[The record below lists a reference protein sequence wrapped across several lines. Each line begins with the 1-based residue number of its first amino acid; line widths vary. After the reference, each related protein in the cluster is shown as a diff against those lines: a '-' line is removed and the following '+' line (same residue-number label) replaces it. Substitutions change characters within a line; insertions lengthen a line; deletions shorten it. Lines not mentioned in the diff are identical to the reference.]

1 MSMLRDIGESIGTAV
16 LDGIGRAASRLQERR
31 PLAADLLE
39 SDDAYLA
46 VFDAPG
52 VETEDV
58 QVRFEDGAVLVRVDR
73 FREFFEGY
81 EMRLPGRGMSLD
93 GRAVLPAGVSV
104 DPEAAT
110 ATLTDHGTLRVEI
123 PKVESE
129 TERAVDITTEADDVD
144 GTTVETTSVEADDGD
159 DTADTNE
166 TANTDDTAD
175 TDETDDVDGADG
187 IGDGDETGGPDRTD
201 GPDARDEK

>member
-31 PLAADLLE
+31 PLAVDLLE

-52 VETEDV
+52 VEAADV

-73 FREFFEGY
+73 FREFYEDY

-93 GRAVLPAGVSV
+93 GRAELPEGASV
-104 DPEAAT
+104 DPEGAT
-110 ATLTDHGTLRVEI
+110 ATLTDHGTLRVEL
-123 PKVESE
+123 PKVESDE
-129 TERAVDITTEADDVD
+129 GRAVEIATDEED
-144 GTTVETTSVEADDGD
+144 GTDVETTEIDEVEGAGPD
-159 DTADTNE
+159 A
-166 TANTDDTAD
+166 
-175 TDETDDVDGADG
+175 TDDVDGNGDAPAD
-187 IGDGDETGGPDRTD
+187 E
-201 GPDARDEK
+201 E

>member
-31 PLAADLLE
+31 PLAVDLLE

-58 QVRFEDGAVLVRVDR
+58 QVRFEEGAVLVRVDR

-81 EMRLPGRGMSLD
+81 EMRAPGRGMSLD
-93 GRAVLPAGVSV
+93 GRADLPEGASV
-104 DPEAAT
+104 DPERAA
-110 ATLTDHGTLRVEI
+110 ATLTDHGTLRVEL

-129 TERAVDITTEADDVD
+129 ADRAVEITADEADGDD
-144 GTTVETTSVEADDGD
+144 GGTTVETTEAG
-159 DTADTNE
+159 
-166 TANTDDTAD
+166 D
-175 TDETDDVDGADG
+175 TDE
-187 IGDGDETGGPDRTD
+187 E
-201 GPDARDEK
+201 

>member
-31 PLAADLLE
+31 PLAVDLLE
-39 SDDAYLA
+39 SDEAYLV

-52 VETEDV
+52 AEAEDV

-93 GRAVLPAGVSV
+93 GRAELPGGTSV
-104 DPEAAT
+104 DPERAT
-110 ATLTDHGTLRVEI
+110 ATLTDNGTLRVEL
-123 PKVESE
+123 PKVEVESG
-129 TERAVDITTEADDVD
+129 RAVDITTDEEDDAVD
-144 GTTVETTSVEADDGD
+144 GTAEVDEVADS
-159 DTADTNE
+159 
-166 TANTDDTAD
+166 
-175 TDETDDVDGADG
+175 DGA
-187 IGDGDETGGPDRTD
+187 GDGRGTDPTGG
-201 GPDARDEK
+201 